1 MSLEENE
8 ETEINKKSRAQSE
21 NENIRYNEDPL
32 NQNFQTQTSLKRSN
46 ELPPVKNKKMSKT
59 APSFSSNNNS
69 FPINLFEPPELT
81 SDLINTNKKIQE
93 EENLKQELIFAKMD
107 LNKKNQELYEFK
119 ILFKKQLDD
128 NKYNK
133 KLIEKILKIDPNKP
147 CSKTEARDK
156 VENAKPNEEER
167 NLLKEA
173 HESILLKNEILECKK
188 EYNEKFEEYEKI
200 VKNAKVSNIIKLN
213 SEITLK
219 EEDIRKLNR
228 KMKQMQKQLNLNEK
242 IIEDLKNEYE
252 YYKNNMKE
260 VKKNMDDGK
269 KEENKIGEKY
279 EEKVNE
285 IQELEKKLSIKIY
298 EIKKKKEEDDK
309 KKEIINNLQRSIKLM
324 DDFNEAKEGLL
335 EKKNEDEKNQKDK
348 EEELNKLKE
357 ERDKLKEE
365 NKNIM
370 DQYNNNNEERKKLKK
385 DAIEPKKNIQKMKDL
400 KMSLN
405 IAKETEENLK
415 KENEKK
421 NLELQN
427 KYDLIKKERDE
438 KFEEANKGNLE
449 KEKLNKQI
457 EELENKIKLISEENE
472 KNKENIII
480 INDEIEKKKEL
491 DEDNKI
497 KEQELKEKEKEE
509 KEKEANDFLKEL
521 EEKNKERE
529 KEIKLLKDKVEDLI
543 YTNQTLEDENN
554 RMKNDAEKD
563 LKTLENFNELEEQL
577 KQIESQLETVKNFSN

>member
-8 ETEINKKSRAQSE
+8 ETEINKKSRPESE
-21 NENIRYNEDPL
+21 NKNIRYNEEPT

-46 ELPPVKNKKMSKT
+46 ELPPVKNKKSMSKT
-59 APSFSSNNNS
+59 VPSFTSNNNS
-69 FPINLFEPPELT
+69 FPINLLEPPELT
-81 SDLINTNKKIQE
+81 NELINTNKKIQE

-298 EIKKKKEEDDK
+298 EIKKKK
-309 KKEIINNLQRSIKLM
+309 
-324 DDFNEAKEGLL
+324 
-335 EKKNEDEKNQKDK
+335 
-348 EEELNKLKE
+348 
-357 ERDKLKEE
+357 
-365 NKNIM
+365 
-370 DQYNNNNEERKKLKK
+370 
-385 DAIEPKKNIQKMKDL
+385 
-400 KMSLN
+400 
-405 IAKETEENLK
+405 K
-415 KENEKK
+415 KENKKKKKKKK
-421 NLELQN
+421 N
-427 KYDLIKKERDE
+427 
-438 KFEEANKGNLE
+438 
-449 KEKLNKQI
+449 
-457 EELENKIKLISEENE
+457 
-472 KNKENIII
+472 
-480 INDEIEKKKEL
+480 
-491 DEDNKI
+491 
-497 KEQELKEKEKEE
+497 
-509 KEKEANDFLKEL
+509 
-521 EEKNKERE
+521 
-529 KEIKLLKDKVEDLI
+529 KD
-543 YTNQTLEDENN
+543 Q
-554 RMKNDAEKD
+554 
-563 LKTLENFNELEEQL
+563 
-577 KQIESQLETVKNFSN
+577 